1 MQFDGKYYSYV
12 KIEQN
17 TANLMISDVFKKI

>member
-12 KIEQN
+12 KIAQN